1 MADVLISTTI
11 IENGIDLS
19 NANTLV
25 VYDADKFGLSQLY
38 QIRGR
43 VGRGTREAYAYF
55 TYKAS
60 KQLSPESFKRLEA
73 LSEFTEF
80 GSGFKIAMRD
90 LEIRGSG
97 NILGAEQHGHIQKIG
112 YNMYCRLLKN
122 AIEELKGNK
131 TENDF
136 EVLMRVGIDAFISE
150 KYITDEATRMTV
162 YKNISRI
169 EGEED
174 RVKLLTELEDLFGK
188 VPQQTQNLI
197 DIAYLKAL
205 AKNLGI
211 TEVYSTLNGIK
222 LVFGNKEN
230 KINSEPVAN
239 AIAKYFSCVVL
250 NLKDVPT
257 ITINKKV
264 EDSKINF
271 NILKDFLIISNQNK
285 KSN

>member
-1 MADVLISTTI
+1 
-11 IENGIDLS
+11 
-19 NANTLV
+19 
-25 VYDADKFGLSQLY
+25 
-38 QIRGR
+38 
-43 VGRGTREAYAYF
+43 
-55 TYKAS
+55 
-60 KQLSPESFKRLEA
+60 
-73 LSEFTEF
+73 
-80 GSGFKIAMRD
+80 
-90 LEIRGSG
+90 
-97 NILGAEQHGHIQKIG
+97 
-112 YNMYCRLLKN
+112 
-122 AIEELKGNK
+122 
-131 TENDF
+131 
-136 EVLMRVGIDAFISE
+136 MRVGIDAFISE

-285 KSN
+285 KSNWFSIAVAL